1 MGTVVEKIRYIAGTK
16 SAIRSAILKKG
27 VEVGEEVTF
36 RAYAE

>member
-27 VEVGEEVTF
+27 VEVGE
-36 RAYAE
+36 R